1 MVRPFNSQDAGPPCG
16 PSRQF
21 QRGIDGFGSRI
32 QKIHPV
38 QILGQC
44 CAEKR
49 ARPRLGFLHK
59 LPVHHGV
66 QVLVQLCLQLIV
78 DRGVAMAKIAHPNAA
93 DRVKQL
99 GAVGQMNPR
108 STGFCHL
115 KAQGVQGR

>member
-1 MVRPFNSQDAGPPCG
+1 MALRANFSAASMASAPEFRNTPRPNP
-16 PSRQF
+16 
-21 QRGIDGFGSRI
+21 
-32 QKIHPV
+32 
-38 QILGQC
+38 GQC

-49 ARPRLGFLHK
+49 AARVGLLHK

-78 DRGVAMAKIAHPNAA
+78 DRGVAMAKLLTNAA

-108 STGFCHL
+108 STGSVTSRPKGCRVVEAKPRL
-115 KAQGVQGR
+115 KMDC